1 MTIKNQNLFDLI
13 ATFDPVARIAAL
25 RGIAHSAMAKCIG
38 AIRQDMRDRARDER
52 RDVGDEIDQRVHGA
66 PVYETRNDLDQRN
79 EQDIERLG
87 VPEEVQN
94 AFGFTASV
102 PPLKQAS
109 ILHAVYETATADVK
123 TLAQSRWDY
132 PLELEEMLDF
142 MLKNAQKLDPFV
154 AKALAEAAETD
165 VETIAKMHEIQNL
178 REREQ
183 LREAAPE
190 IKLTFNG
197 FGDNGYE
204 DSVLD
209 LPILLQHQLG
219 VKAVESLSKAR
230 DQVLNRVMRSRRLSD
245 LSAIPV
251 LKDAEQKTR
260 DWVNAFESEHD
271 GDIRDAIEA
280 GRNIRTLEDVA
291 TL

>member
-1 MTIKNQNLFDLI
+1 MTIKNQNLFDLV
-13 ATFDPVARIAAL
+13 ATFDSAARIAAL

-38 AIRQDMRDRARDER
+38 AIRQDMRDRARNER
-52 RDVGDEIDQRVHGA
+52 DAENPQ
-66 PVYETRNDLDQRN
+66 TDLDQRN
-79 EQDIERLG
+79 AQDIEATG

-94 AFGFTASV
+94 AFGFTANV

-109 ILHAVYETATADVK
+109 VLHAVYDTAMVDIQ
-123 TLAQSRWDY
+123 TLAQTRWDY
-132 PLELEEMLDF
+132 PLSINEMLDF
-142 MLKNAQKLDPFV
+142 MLKNAQKLDPFI

-165 VETIAKMHEIQNL
+165 VETIAKMHELQNL

-183 LREAAPE
+183 LAEAAPE

-219 VKAVESLSKAR
+219 VKVVESLGKAR
-230 DQVLNRVMRSRRLSD
+230 EQVLNRVMRSRRISE

-251 LKDAEQKTR
+251 LKDAEQQAR
-260 DWVNAFESEHD
+260 DWVNAFEAEHE

-280 GRNIRTLEDVA
+280 GRNIRTLDDI
-291 TL
+291 TSRL

>member
-1 MTIKNQNLFDLI
+1 MTIKNQSLFDLV
-13 ATFDPVARIAAL
+13 ATFDSTARIAAL
-25 RGIAHSAMAKCIG
+25 RGIAHSAMAKAIG
-38 AIRQDMRDRARDER
+38 AIRQDMRDRARNER
-52 RDVGDEIDQRVHGA
+52 DAENPQTDLDV
-66 PVYETRNDLDQRN
+66 RND
-79 EQDIERLG
+79 QDIEATG

-109 ILHAVYETATADVK
+109 VLHAVYDTAMVDIK
-123 TLAQSRWDY
+123 TLAQTRWDY
-132 PLELEEMLDF
+132 PLSLNEMLDF
-142 MLKNAQKLDPFV
+142 MLKNAQKLDPSV

-165 VETIAKMHEIQNL
+165 VETIAKMHELQNL

-183 LREAAPE
+183 LAEAAPE

-219 VKAVESLSKAR
+219 VKVVESLGKAR
-230 DQVLNRVMRSRRLSD
+230 EQVLNRVMRSRRISE

-251 LKDAEQKTR
+251 LKDAEQQAR
-260 DWVNAFESEHD
+260 DWVNAFEAENE

-280 GRNIRTLEDVA
+280 GRNIRTLDDL
-291 TL
+291 TSRL

>member
-1 MTIKNQNLFDLI
+1 MTIKNQSLFDLV
-13 ATFDPVARIAAL
+13 ATFDPAARIAAL
-25 RGIAHSAMAKCIG
+25 RGIAHSAMAKSIG
-38 AIRQDMRDRARDER
+38 AIRQDMRDRARNER
-52 RDVGDEIDQRVHGA
+52 DAENPQ
-66 PVYETRNDLDQRN
+66 TDLDQRN
-79 EQDIERLG
+79 EQDIEQLG
-87 VPEEVQN
+87 MPEEVQN

-109 ILHAVYETATADVK
+109 ILHAVYDTAMVDIK

-132 PLELEEMLDF
+132 PLSINEMLDF
-142 MLKNAQKLDPFV
+142 MLKNAQKLDPSV

-165 VETIAKMHEIQNL
+165 IETIAKMHELQNL

-183 LREAAPE
+183 LAEAAPE

-209 LPILLQHQLG
+209 LPVLLQHQLG
-219 VKAVESLSKAR
+219 VKVVEALGKAR
-230 DQVLNRVMRSRRLSD
+230 EQVLNRVMRSRRISE

-251 LKDAEQKTR
+251 LKDAEKQAR
-260 DWVNAFESEHD
+260 DWVNAFESENE
-271 GDIRDAIEA
+271 GEIRDAIEA
-280 GRNIRTLEDVA
+280 GRNVRTLEDV
-291 TL
+291 TSRL

>member
-1 MTIKNQNLFDLI
+1 MTIKNQNLFDLV
-13 ATFDPVARIAAL
+13 ATFDSTARIAAL

-38 AIRQDMRDRARDER
+38 AIRQDIRDRQRLERDAENPQVDL
-52 RDVGDEIDQRVHGA
+52 DV
-66 PVYETRNDLDQRN
+66 RND
-79 EQDIERLG
+79 QDIEATG

-94 AFGFTASV
+94 AFGFTANV

-109 ILHAVYETATADVK
+109 VLHAVYDTAMVDIK
-123 TLAQSRWDY
+123 TLAQTRWDY
-132 PLELEEMLDF
+132 PLSLNEMLDF
-142 MLKNAQKLDPFV
+142 MLKNAQKLDPSV

-165 VETIAKMHEIQNL
+165 VETIAKMHELQNL

-183 LREAAPE
+183 LQEAAPE

-209 LPILLQHQLG
+209 LPVLLQHQLG
-219 VKAVESLSKAR
+219 VKVVESLGKAR
-230 DQVLNRVMRSRRLSD
+230 EQVLNRVMRSRRISE

-251 LKDAEQKTR
+251 LKDAEQQTR
-260 DWVNAFESEHD
+260 DWVAAFEAEHES
-271 GDIRDAIEA
+271 DIRDAIEA
-280 GRNIRTLEDVA
+280 GRNIRTLDDI
-291 TL
+291 TSRL

>member
-1 MTIKNQNLFDLI
+1 MTIKNQNLFDLV
-13 ATFDPVARIAAL
+13 ATFDNVARIAAL

-38 AIRQDMRDRARDER
+38 AIRQDIRDRQRLERDA
-52 RDVGDEIDQRVHGA
+52 DNPQ
-66 PVYETRNDLDQRN
+66 TDLDQRN

-94 AFGFTASV
+94 AFGFTESV

-109 ILHAVYETATADVK
+109 TLHAVYETATADIK

-132 PLELEEMLDF
+132 PLSLNEMLDF
-142 MLKNAQKLDPFV
+142 MLKNAQKLDPFI
-154 AKALAEAAETD
+154 AKALAEAADTD

-183 LREAAPE
+183 LQEAMPE

-197 FGDNGYE
+197 FGDNGYD

-209 LPILLQHQLG
+209 LPVLLQHQLG
-219 VKAVESLSKAR
+219 VKVVEALGKAR
-230 DQVLNRVMRSRRLSD
+230 EQVLNRVMRSRRISE

-260 DWVNAFESEHD
+260 DWVNAFETENE

-280 GRNIRTLEDVA
+280 GRNIRTLDDVVSQ
-291 TL
+291 L

>member
-1 MTIKNQNLFDLI
+1 MTSKNQSLFDLV
-13 ATFDPVARIAAL
+13 ATFDSTARIAAL
-25 RGIAHSAMAKCIG
+25 RGIAHSTMAKCIG
-38 AIRQDMRDRARDER
+38 AIRQDIRDRQRMERDAENPQV
-52 RDVGDEIDQRVHGA
+52 DLDA
-66 PVYETRNDLDQRN
+66 RND
-79 EQDIERLG
+79 QDIEAAG

-94 AFGFTASV
+94 DFGFTASV

-109 ILHAVYETATADVK
+109 VLHAVYDTAMVDIK

-132 PLELEEMLDF
+132 PLSLNEMLDF
-142 MLKNAQKLDPFV
+142 MLENTQKLDPSV

-183 LREAAPE
+183 LLEAMPE

-197 FGDNGYE
+197 FGGNGYE

-209 LPILLQHQLG
+209 LPVLLQHQLG
-219 VKAVESLSKAR
+219 VKVVEYLGKAR
-230 DQVLNRVMRSRRLSD
+230 EQVLNCVMRSRRISE

-251 LKDAEQKTR
+251 LKDAEQQAR
-260 DWVNAFESEHD
+260 EWVNAFEAENE

-280 GRNIRTLEDVA
+280 GRNIRTLDDIA
-291 TL
+291 SRL